1 MPLPLTKLKRRE
13 RVPIY
18 SLRVETL
25 QTLVQDRFFPSA
37 S

>member
-13 RVPIY
+13 RVPTY

-25 QTLVQDRFFPSA
+25 QTLLPQRCLHSA